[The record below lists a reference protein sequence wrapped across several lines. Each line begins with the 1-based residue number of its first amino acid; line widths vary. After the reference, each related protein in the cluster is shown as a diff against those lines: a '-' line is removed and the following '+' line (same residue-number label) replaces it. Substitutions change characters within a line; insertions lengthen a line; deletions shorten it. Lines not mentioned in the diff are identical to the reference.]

1 MKRVLSIWMICLMM
15 LGLCGCDRFEDTPE
29 TDAAFAAYEA
39 AIQQILA
46 CRSGAVSV
54 QTVNKDTL
62 ENTESTGV
70 IEYSFSTD
78 ENNRVS
84 FERKDYT
91 NGELMASY
99 YGDGTAAY
107 QMDLTTDE
115 WADVT
120 ESSKEMLDHKK
131 NYMNTLSLFRID
143 SDFRYSK
150 QYYESVVMKDG
161 ESGGKVITFTLKSSV
176 ISDMFSYTD
185 DREMKREMTHQYRS
199 YFIDDQ
205 GSLYKI
211 EIDTS
216 QNVSINEKSGV
227 LSNFITVLVDFK

>member
-1 MKRVLSIWMICLMM
+1 MKRVLSVLLIMM
-15 LGLCGCDRFEDTPE
+15 LLPGLCSCDGFKDTPE

-39 AIQQILA
+39 AIEQALA
-46 CRSGAVSV
+46 CKSGAVSV

-62 ENTESTGV
+62 QKTETIGV
-70 IEYSFSTD
+70 IEYSFNTD

-91 NGELMASY
+91 NGELVASY
-99 YGDGTAAY
+99 YGDGAAAY
-107 QMDLTTDE
+107 QMDLATDE

-120 ESSKEMLDHKK
+120 ESGKEMLDHEK

-143 SDFRYSK
+143 SNFRYSK
-150 QYYESVVMKDG
+150 RFYESVVMEEG
-161 ESGGKVITFTLKSSV
+161 ENGGKVITFTLKSSV

-185 DREMKREMTHQYRS
+185 DREMKRKMTHQHRS
-199 YFIDDQ
+199 YYLDAQ
-205 GSLYKI
+205 GRLFKI
-211 EIDTS
+211 EIDTA
-216 QNVSINEKSGV
+216 QNVSIRGETGV